1 MGIARYV
8 NLSFVVAGLLLYVV
22 LGGTFSVVIELFG
35 SSANAQVL
43 GSNFRVGNLLALL
56 VAAVVAVQLR
66 RSERVHTW
74 AMEVGNELSKVSWPT
89 WAETKKATW
98 VVIATTLVIAA
109 LLGLLDWVFLSLSN
123 WYYA

>member
-22 LGGTFSVVIELFG
+22 LGGTFSVVIELLG

-43 GSNFRVGNLLALL
+43 GSNFRVGNLLALV

-89 WAETKKATW
+89 WTETKKATW